1 MDSILGNRVSIDLRL
16 LFQRSCSRLTQFSL
30 EVPPCF
36 CLRNG
41 MRNILLSFL
50 SAIVLFTALNLQAG
64 LSDVQIT
71 VSKSA
76 DEGDKVAGD
85 VRGTAKEGVEVSY
98 DITLVDTAFVDLSD
112 LTADYIIFVERQK
125 LGTKKDQ
132 DVVKRVK
139 GTKSIPVLSKK
150 EPQVLTTEKIR
161 LEKSHVVG
169 NLIYSDGARIKAEDN
184 IKGVWIRVSQG
195 GKVVAEY
202 INPSTV
208 RNRGWDEK

>member
-1 MDSILGNRVSIDLRL
+1 
-16 LFQRSCSRLTQFSL
+16 
-30 EVPPCF
+30 
-36 CLRNG
+36 
-41 MRNILLSFL
+41 MRNILFSSL
-50 SAIVLFTALNLQAG
+50 SAIVLFAASNLQAG

-71 VSKSA
+71 VTKSA

-98 DITLVDTAFVDLSD
+98 DIKLVDTAFVDLSD
-112 LTADYIIFVERQK
+112 LTADYIIFVERQR

-150 EPQVLTTEKIR
+150 EPQVLTTEKIQ

-202 INPSTV
+202 INPSTAK
-208 RNRGWDEK
+208 NRGWDEK